1 MLEVLRV
8 IGWPLAGLILVFAPG
23 LSNLSEIWSSR
34 EFYTH
39 GYLVPLVSIWAAAGV
54 VQNRHQIP
62 IEPDSRGLLAIGLGG
77 VVYAA
82 GLGVS
87 WVPLQGLGFVC
98 AVAGMVWARCGV
110 RWLNALRFPLA
121 YLLFMVPLPDSWI
134 TPVIVSLQLFVSEA
148 GVALLRLIGFSIYRD
163 GNILEL
169 PGGESLFVAEACSGI
184 TSVITLLPIAMILAY
199 FTDRVLRRQ
208 ILLVA
213 SVIPIALMGNLLR
226 VLATVFAANRWGAEA
241 ATTGSLHES
250 VGVATYVLG
259 CAVLL
264 AMGTLIRKWIPDG
277 NFAGELAP
285 R

>member
-1 MLEVLRV
+1 MIEL
-8 IGWPLAGLILVFAPG
+8 LAVAEPG
-23 LSNLSEIWSSR
+23 FDAWQFFGRL
-34 EFYTH
+34 H
-39 GYLVPLVSIWAAAGV
+39 PLVL
-54 VQNRHQIP
+54 H
-62 IEPDSRGLLAIGLGG
+62 
-77 VVYAA
+77 
-82 GLGVS
+82 
-87 WVPLQGLGFVC
+87 F
-98 AVAGMVWARCGV
+98 
-110 RWLNALRFPLA
+110 
-121 YLLFMVPLPDSWI
+121 
-134 TPVIVSLQLFVSEA
+134 
-148 GVALLRLIGFSIYRD
+148 
-163 GNILEL
+163 
-169 PGGESLFVAEACSGI
+169 
-184 TSVITLLPIAMILAY
+184 PIAMILAY